1 MIISTSLESASR
13 ENKALAALVLE
24 ATNIYQ
30 KAQTIGP
37 PSVRACAYAGSGRL
51 SSAHVIATIR
61 VMTGAEAIKS
71 MNATNATI
79 LLRRRVEKSSI
90 TCSNTQDEF
99 RSGSVSFS
107 GHAYQAIAAPNLRAT
122 RFVSGIGSR
131 VIVSDSLSG
140 IAEQFFSATSHLAD
154 SPLRSAVAVFDYPI
168 HASAF
173 RPELHPA
180 SL

>member
-1 MIISTSLESASR
+1 
-13 ENKALAALVLE
+13 
-24 ATNIYQ
+24 
-30 KAQTIGP
+30 
-37 PSVRACAYAGSGRL
+37 
-51 SSAHVIATIR
+51 
-61 VMTGAEAIKS
+61 MTGAEAIKS

-107 GHAYQAIAAPNLRAT
+107 RHAYQAIAAPNLRAT
-122 RFVSGIGSR
+122 RFVSGIGFR

-154 SPLRSAVAVFDYPI
+154 SSLRSAVAVFDYPI